1 MDDDVD
7 AGAGFDDILVDE
19 GINDDDLAYED
30 QGQGGEST
38 KVMSYTQ
45 IIQHIAKTP
54 KRTFP
59 FLTKYEKTRLI
70 GVRMEQLS
78 RGAKPN
84 ISTKG
89 LLGIREIAEEELR
102 QRKTPFIVQRMLP
115 NGNCEYW
122 KIEEFE
128 KI

>member
-1 MDDDVD
+1 MDD
-7 AGAGFDDILVDE
+7 AETGAGFDDILADE
-19 GINDDDLAYED
+19 GLNDDDLAYED
-30 QGQGGEST
+30 TGTSQGED
-38 KVMSYTQ
+38 KVTSYAQ
-45 IIQHIAKTP
+45 IINHIAKTP

-59 FLTKYEKTRLI
+59 FLTKYERTRLM

-89 LLGIREIAEEELR
+89 LPGIREIAEEELR